1 LSVMDKQDYPDS
13 EFVPFADEISVS
25 DLLSKL
31 WRRRGLIVVIPLAAL
46 LLSFVFILFTAVKT
60 DTPVVYFVQL
70 QGIDKGA
77 YPNGARFSPQDLLDP
92 DVLKEAVSVLGISV
106 NDSLRRAIR
115 VEYGFPTTLG
125 IEKKY
130 QKRLKA
136 RNLSATDIDRI
147 NAEYKREL
155 SRITE
160 HGLRIVVNYSD
171 IGLTRKQGILLA
183 SAIPRAWGRVY
194 THKYRTL
201 VDTRLG
207 NAAVNVKDINLGET
221 SGVLS
226 CYDLIQRIKKGLGV
240 IDGDIRLKAI
250 TSRSGFTAADLQ
262 TNLQRF
268 NRLYFRLIFTNSF
281 ASPDQITNNF
291 LFETQLHIDEINHE
305 IDGLDRDLAYVR
317 GFVQQPV
324 TRQTTGGASNDMI
337 QLGENG
343 LKQVIGLANKAS
355 LSDYI
360 EKILD
365 RRQELVAR
373 RATLLSDLKR
383 SNSRLKKALD
393 QNFINN
399 AEAEL
404 AFLVKEY
411 TSLLSRVR
419 QAARRNYGD
428 FFKPLGP
435 PEVLTPILPR
445 RSVLIL
451 VLSVTLG
458 VFVAVFIALA
468 LPDSRKEPDLHS

>member
-1 LSVMDKQDYPDS
+1 MSVMDKQSYPDS
-13 EFVPFADEISVS
+13 EFAPFVDEISVS

-31 WRRRGLIVVIPLAAL
+31 WRRRGLIVAIPLAAL

-70 QGIDKGA
+70 QGINKGA

-92 DVLKEAVSVLGISV
+92 EVLKEAVSVLGISV
-106 NDSLRRAIR
+106 NNSLGRAIR

-201 VDTRLG
+201 MDTRLVD
-207 NAAVNVKDINLGET
+207 AAVNAKDINLGKT

-226 CYDLIQRIKKGLGV
+226 CYDLIQRIKKGLAV
-240 IDGDIRLKAI
+240 IDGDIRLKAV
-250 TSRSGFTAADLQ
+250 TSRSGFSAADLQ
-262 TNLQRF
+262 TKLERF
-268 NRLYFRLIFTNSF
+268 NRLYFCLIFTNSF
-281 ASPDQITNNF
+281 ASPDQMTNNF

-324 TRQTTGGASNDMI
+324 GRQTAGGAPDMI

-343 LKQVIGLANKAS
+343 LKQVIDLANKAS

-365 RRQELVAR
+365 RRQVLVTR
-373 RATLLSDLKR
+373 RAALLAELKR
-383 SNSRLKKALD
+383 SNSRPKKDLD
-393 QNFINN
+393 QTFINN
-399 AEAEL
+399 AEAKF
-404 AFLVKEY
+404 ASLVKEY

-428 FFKPLGP
+428 FFKPLGS